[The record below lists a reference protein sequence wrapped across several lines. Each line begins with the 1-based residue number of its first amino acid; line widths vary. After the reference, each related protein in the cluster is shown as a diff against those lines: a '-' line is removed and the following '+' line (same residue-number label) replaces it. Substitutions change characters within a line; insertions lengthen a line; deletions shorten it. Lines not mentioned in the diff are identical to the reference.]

1 MSDYFLRQGNGAV
14 TGPFTSTRLRE
25 MASNGH
31 LRAMDCVSIDSGANW
46 VVANKVRGLRELIAF
61 AAGEST
67 PSNTA
72 DAQRDRQ
79 PDPSPFDGVSLEQAT
94 IDLVH
99 EAPGRHSSYDVAPPP
114 TLAPSHANPRTMQQP
129 THAPATNSFDDW
141 ILHQAFRAS
150 RMLFVLLI
158 VLCVLAL
165 IFSVLASIYMA
176 ITLTMKDQPLAASM
190 LLGGMNASL
199 FMSAVLGLL
208 ASLPILLLIQ
218 IERNTRLTSATR

>member
-1 MSDYFLRQGNGAV
+1 
-14 TGPFTSTRLRE
+14 
-25 MASNGH
+25 
-31 LRAMDCVSIDSGANW
+31 
-46 VVANKVRGLRELIAF
+46 
-61 AAGEST
+61 
-67 PSNTA
+67 
-72 DAQRDRQ
+72 
-79 PDPSPFDGVSLEQAT
+79 
-94 IDLVH
+94 
-99 EAPGRHSSYDVAPPP
+99 
-114 TLAPSHANPRTMQQP
+114 
-129 THAPATNSFDDW
+129 
-141 ILHQAFRAS
+141 
-150 RMLFVLLI
+150 MLLVLLI